1 MYVFFLIMCSD
12 MSISINCIII
22 DNKYTHALAREQT
35 DHHQLAQKHG
45 ISFVKH
51 RVKLDS
57 PPIW

>member
-1 MYVFFLIMCSD
+1 